1 MKHNS
6 AGRLMVMLT
15 AMQVV
20 RVASEE
26 CGWQH
31 VQGCGFV
38 AVELWVYP
46 YPELF
51 VLGEVCIWIH
61 ILQAFFPTEILKP
74 TRSWIILRTCFWPGP
89 PWQCSREIMVSPW
102 SPHVLQFP
110 GDEIPCCLLLRRNRT
125 RDASQSLK
133 AWTNTRR
140 LANDLS
146 SRSNLCWHTREGGGL
161 THPLLSYTR
170 RAWLPVLNF
179 CCARAMEERP
189 GVGVGL
195 WMDKPTGEW

>member
-38 AVELWVYP
+38 AVELWTYP

-74 TRSWIILRTCFWPGP
+74 TCSWIILCTSFWPGP

-102 SPHVLQFP
+102 SPHVSP
-110 GDEIPCCLLLRRNRT
+110 SIPRGRDPLLFAVETQSNKRRIAILESLDKYEKACEWFKFSLESLLAYQRGGRFDSSVALIHQEGVTPSAEFLLRGRNGGEAR
-125 RDASQSLK
+125 S
-133 AWTNTRR
+133 RR
-140 LANDLS
+140 
-146 SRSNLCWHTREGGGL
+146 C
-161 THPLLSYTR
+161 
-170 RAWLPVLNF
+170 V
-179 CCARAMEERP
+179 
-189 GVGVGL
+189 
-195 WMDKPTGEW
+195 MDG